1 MLKEETKNCAELS
14 EKMLKEMC
22 SDGYSR
28 KSVDHHVK
36 PIYNTLVKYCDEHF
50 EGMYSVKCELCK
62 KVTLKSIQGSKNV
75 IISSRLF
82 PLLR

>member
-1 MLKEETKNCAELS
+1 MAEDI
-14 EKMLKEMC
+14 ENNGC
-22 SDGYSR
+22 SQRDN
-28 KSVDHHVK
+28 V
-36 PIYNTLVKYCDEHF
+36 EH
-50 EGMYSVKCELCK
+50 KCELCK

>member
-14 EKMLKEMC
+14 EKILKEMC
-22 SDGYSR
+22 SDGYSC

-50 EGMYSVKCELCK
+50 KGMYSVKAGE
-62 KVTLKSIQGSKNV
+62 SFMMMIQMKNQSK
-75 IISSRLF
+75 
-82 PLLR
+82 P